1 MKKAIFSTLVLLS
14 YSFVLQAQESFLT
27 LVSTSAGYT
36 GSIQEDIYIRPNRAT
51 ASSYNY
57 GENIDKA
64 IDGDMSTL
72 YHSSYGG
79 MNGQAVTLDFF
90 FDNQSVEQ
98 LDYIVYNPRT
108 SGSNGNFKEIEVQYS
123 IKDDKVPP
131 IKYRDYDFGGSSMPS
146 IISFD
151 EPLRDVDQIRI
162 IVKSGAGEG
171 GKQFASC
178 AEMQFYRKNP
188 NNFEYATLF
197 TDPSCSELKPDITLE
212 NIRQETND
220 FFRKLALDIY
230 QDYYE
235 PEFRVQEYQ
244 SYPEPTTAAQINK
257 IARYGI
263 LDNPTGIYATEGEDI
278 IVLVG
283 NTDFFPSLAILKT
296 GGRGDRTT
304 FSLRK
309 GVNKIRAPYGGL
321 MYILFH
327 TLTGTEPPVKINI
340 ATGKVNGYFDRE
352 KHTAAGD
359 WQRLLSQATFPYFDV
374 KGKYAMMCFETAAY
388 RAYCPN
394 NGLEVIEN
402 YDDLVY
408 WEQEFQGMV
417 KYNTLNKTRMVL
429 LTGDMAP
436 GVGAYAS
443 DYWTVYGSSAQ
454 GALLDLSQLKSK
466 TSTTGGAAWM
476 PAHEIGHVNQT
487 RPGLKW
493 LGMTEVTNN
502 ILSQYITT
510 KWGVPSRLNVK
521 NGNGKSCY
529 QQAADSIITVEIETD
544 GIVTTGIPHNQN
556 NDPFYKLVPFWQLKL
571 YMMDALGKE
580 DFYKDVYQKVRENPD
595 PVKSAKG
602 STMDGMCQLEFVK
615 IVCEVSELDMT
626 EFFTDWG
633 FLRPVSLTVSDYA
646 TNPFIVK
653 QEDLD
658 AVKEAIAEMNLPK
671 PPVPEGK
678 HIYEI
683 TDTNWQEFMP

>member
-1 MKKAIFSTLVLLS
+1 MKKAIFSTLLLLS
-14 YSFVLQAQESFLT
+14 CSFVMQAQESFLT
-27 LVSTSAGYT
+27 LVPTPAGYAE
-36 GSIQEDIYIRPNRAT
+36 SIREDIYIRPSRAT
-51 ASSYNY
+51 ASSSNR
-57 GENIDKA
+57 GEELDKA
-64 IDGDMSTL
+64 IDGDMSTI
-72 YHSSYGG
+72 YHSSYNG
-79 MNGQAVTLDFF
+79 MYGPVTLDFF
-90 FDNQSVEQ
+90 FDNQAIEQ

-123 IKDDKVPP
+123 IKDDDVAPF
-131 IKYRDYDFGGSSMPS
+131 KYRDYDFGGSSMPS
-146 IISFD
+146 IIFFD

-171 GKQFASC
+171 GRQFASC

-188 NNFEYATLF
+188 NNFDYATLF
-197 TDPSCSELKPDITLE
+197 TDPSCSELKPDVTLD
-212 NIRQETND
+212 NIKQETND

-230 QDYYE
+230 RDYYE

-244 SYPEPTTAAQINK
+244 AYPEPTTLAQINK

-263 LDNPTGIYATEGEDI
+263 LDNPTGIYATRGEDI

-283 NTDFFPSLAILKT
+283 NTDFFPSLAILT
-296 GGRGDRTT
+296 PGGRGERSV

-309 GVNKIRAPYGGL
+309 GVNKIHAPHDGL

-327 TLTGTEPPVKINI
+327 TLTGKEPPVKINI
-340 ATGKVNGYFDRE
+340 VTGTVNGYFDRD
-352 KHTAAGD
+352 KHTAND
-359 WQRLLSQATFPYFDV
+359 WQRLLAQATFPYFDL

-388 RAYCPN
+388 RDYCPN
-394 NGLEVIEN
+394 NGLEVIKS

-417 KYNTLNKTRMVL
+417 KYNTLNQTRMVL
-429 LTGDMAP
+429 LTGVMAP
-436 GVGAYAS
+436 GVAAYAS
-443 DYWTVYGSSAQ
+443 DYWTVYGSGSQ
-454 GALLDLSQLKSK
+454 EDLLDLSKLKSIS
-466 TSTTGGAAWM
+466 STVGGGAWM

-502 ILSQYITT
+502 ILSQYITI
-510 KWGVPSRLNVK
+510 KWGVRSRLNDENIGGGK
-521 NGNGKSCY
+521 NRY
-529 QQAADSIITVEIETD
+529 QAATEEIVKAEL
-544 GIVTTGIPHNQN
+544 PHNQHG
-556 NDPFYKLVPFWQLKL
+556 DVFFKLVPFWQLKL
-571 YMMDALGKE
+571 YMMDVLDKE
-580 DFYKDVYQKVRENPD
+580 DFYKDVYQKVRTNPD

-602 STMDGMCQLEFVK
+602 STLDGMCQLEFVK

-653 QEDLD
+653 QEDID
-658 AVKEAIAEMNLPK
+658 AVKAEIAAMNLPK
-671 PPVPEGK
+671 PPVPAGK

-683 TDTNWQEFMP
+683 TDKNWQEFRP